1 MEALTPEVYDALLE
15 IYEDYD
21 YRLLIDYA
29 NYTSTFELKEVKS

>member
-21 YRLLIDYA
+21 YRLLIDYR
-29 NYTSTFELKEVKS
+29 NYTSTFELVEVES